1 MEECFIYLFTV
12 DIKLETKTMFI
23 SGVGERQTD
32 RHTDRHTQTD
42 IQTLDRVSF
51 DQGKQITTREA
62 GKMFSYYCKP
72 NKFS

>member
-12 DIKLETKTMFI
+12 DMRLETKTMFI
-23 SGVGERQTD
+23 SGVGERQTN
-32 RHTDRHTQTD
+32 RHTDRQTD

-62 GKMFSYYCKP
+62 GKMFSYYCKT
-72 NKFS
+72 K